1 MQRWET
7 EFYFAAKENGGEG
20 GNNNNK
26 EVFICDTNTVFCAKT
41 AFWIKTILSQMSHT
55 VKSLK
60 LAFSVFSLI
69 YLHDFALFVI

>member
-1 MQRWET
+1 MILHVDERYSDGDNASDDGEI
-7 EFYFAAKENGGEG
+7 GGEG
-20 GNNNNK
+20 GNDNNK

-60 LAFSVFSLI
+60 LAISVFL
-69 YLHDFALFVI
+69 